1 MKKTIT
7 LILISIA
14 IAFASFGNSKDYY
27 INKGTEYILQVNK
40 KIADSTAQEIS
51 SILWEQSL
59 KHNLDYH
66 FVLGIITTE
75 SRFNINAKSYCGAIG
90 LMQIMPRTAQYIA
103 KKYKIEYD
111 ENLYDIETNIKIG
124 IAYLSH
130 LKKKFNNYELVA
142 AGYNGG
148 TGGAI
153 RYKEYLF
160 GKRKQNEIPGQTLA
174 YVPKVMGYTLDFKK
188 TTKYERI

>member
-1 MKKTIT
+1 MKKIIT
-7 LILISIA
+7 LILFCIPLT
-14 IAFASFGNSKDYY
+14 FASFGNSKDYY

-40 KIADSTAQEIS
+40 NVADSTAQEIS

-59 KHNLDYH
+59 KHNIDYH
-66 FVLGIITTE
+66 FVLGIVTTE
-75 SRFNINAKSYCGAIG
+75 SRFNVNAKSYCGAIG
-90 LMQIMPRTAQYIA
+90 LMQIMPNTAKYIA
-103 KKYKIEYD
+103 NKYNIDYN
-111 ENLYDIETNIKIG
+111 ENLYDVETNIKIG
-124 IAYLSH
+124 VAYLSH

-160 GKRKQNEIPGQTLA
+160 GKRKQNEISSQTLA
-174 YVPKVMGYTLDFKK
+174 YVPKVMGYAHDFKK
-188 TTKYERI
+188 TTKYW

>member
-1 MKKTIT
+1 MKKIIT

-14 IAFASFGNSKDYY
+14 ISFASFGNSKDYY
-27 INKGTEYILQVNK
+27 INKGTEYIIQVNK
-40 KIADSTAQEIS
+40 KIANYTAKEIS
-51 SILWEQSL
+51 SILWEQAL
-59 KHNLDYH
+59 KHNIDYH

-90 LMQIMPRTAQYIA
+90 LMQIMPKTAKYIA
-103 KKYKIEYD
+103 NKYNIEYN
-111 ENLYDIETNIKIG
+111 ENLYDIKTNIKIG
-124 IAYLSH
+124 VAYLSY

-142 AGYNGG
+142 AGYNSG
-148 TGGAI
+148 TVGAI

-160 GKRKQNEIPGQTLA
+160 GKRKQNEISSQTLA

-188 TTKYERI
+188 TTKYE

>member
-14 IAFASFGNSKDYY
+14 LAFASFGNSKDYY

-51 SILWEQSL
+51 SILWEQAL

-124 IAYLSH
+124 VAYLSH

-142 AGYNGG
+142 AGYN
-148 TGGAI
+148 
-153 RYKEYLF
+153 
-160 GKRKQNEIPGQTLA
+160 
-174 YVPKVMGYTLDFKK
+174 
-188 TTKYERI
+188 

>member
-1 MKKTIT
+1 MKKIIT

-14 IAFASFGNSKDYY
+14 LSFASFGNSKDYY

-40 KIADSTAQEIS
+40 KIENYTAKEIS
-51 SILWEQSL
+51 SILWEQAL
-59 KHNLDYH
+59 KHNIDYH

-90 LMQIMPRTAQYIA
+90 LMQIMPKTAKYIA
-103 KKYKIEYD
+103 NKYNIEYN
-111 ENLYDIETNIKIG
+111 ENLYDIKTNIKIG
-124 IAYLSH
+124 VAYLSY

-142 AGYNGG
+142 AGYNSV
-148 TGGAI
+148 TSGAI

-160 GKRKQNEIPGQTLA
+160 GKRKQNEISSQTLA
-174 YVPKVMGYTLDFKK
+174 YVPKVMGYALDFKK
-188 TTKYERI
+188 TTKYE

>member
-1 MKKTIT
+1 MKKIIT

-14 IAFASFGNSKDYY
+14 LSFASFGNSKDYY

-40 KIADSTAQEIS
+40 KIENYTAKEIS
-51 SILWEQSL
+51 SILWEQAL
-59 KHNLDYH
+59 KHNIDYH

-90 LMQIMPRTAQYIA
+90 LMQIMPKTAKYIA
-103 KKYKIEYD
+103 NKYNIEYN
-111 ENLYDIETNIKIG
+111 ENLYDIKTNIKIG
-124 IAYLSH
+124 VAYLSY

-142 AGYNGG
+142 AGYNSG
-148 TGGAI
+148 TSGAI

-160 GKRKQNEIPGQTLA
+160 GKRKQNEISSQTLA
-174 YVPKVMGYTLDFKK
+174 YVPKVMGYALDFKK
-188 TTKYERI
+188 TTKYE